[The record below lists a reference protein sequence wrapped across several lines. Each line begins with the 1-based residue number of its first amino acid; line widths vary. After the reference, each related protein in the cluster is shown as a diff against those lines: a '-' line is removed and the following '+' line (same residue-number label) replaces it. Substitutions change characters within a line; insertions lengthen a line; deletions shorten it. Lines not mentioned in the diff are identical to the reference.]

1 MSVTTPP
8 GSTVP
13 TSRPPLPLDELAFD
27 NRFTGELPADP
38 EPANVRRQVHAAAY
52 SRVTPTPVASPRTL
66 AWSPEVAD
74 LLGLGPEVCQSDD
87 FAAVFSGSRMPVGAD
102 PFAMAYAGHQFGSFA
117 GQLGDGRAIALGEV
131 LDRDGGHQMLQLK
144 GSGPTPYS
152 RTADGRA
159 VLRSSLREYVCSEAM
174 AHLGVPTTRALSLV
188 ATGEDVVRDMLYD
201 GRPAP
206 EPGAVVCR
214 VAPSFTRF
222 GSFQLP
228 ASRNDMD
235 LLGRL
240 VAHTVRHDFT
250 ELAAD
255 WGPTPAEYV
264 PALFAEVCDRTA
276 TLAAHWM
283 RVGFVHGV
291 LNTDNM
297 SILGLTI
304 DYGPYGW
311 LENFDT
317 GWTPNTTD
325 AAMRRYRYGAQP
337 QVMQWNL
344 LQLANAL
351 IGLTDDPDPL
361 QAAVDGYSRAYTE
374 RFRAA
379 TTERL
384 GWGAPIDGDDAR
396 IEALFAVLSRTEID
410 QVRFFRDLADV
421 PVDADGLLDD
431 EALLT
436 PLAAAWYRPEE
447 IGGDVAAAL
456 VGWLRDWSAR
466 VTAGGVGDDD
476 RRRRMDAVN
485 PLFVPRNYL
494 AQQAIDAAE
503 QGDLGEL
510 HELLDV
516 LRRPYD
522 DQPGRERFA
531 ERRPEWAR
539 NRVGCSQLS
548 CSS

>member
-1 MSVTTPP
+1 MAIAPSEAAGTAPVTD
-8 GSTVP
+8 
-13 TSRPPLPLDELAFD
+13 LDRLAFD
-27 NRFTGELPADP
+27 NRFTRDLPADP
-38 EPANVRRQVHAAAY
+38 DPENRRRQVHGAAY
-52 SRVTPTPVASPRTL
+52 SRVRPTPVAAPRTL
-66 AWSPEVAD
+66 AWSPELAG
-74 LLGLGPEVCQSDD
+74 LLGLSAEVCDSDD
-87 FAAVFSGSRMPVGAD
+87 FAAVFSGSRVPTGAD

-131 LDRDGGHQMLQLK
+131 VAVDGSHQMLQLK
-144 GSGPTPYS
+144 GAGPTPYS

-159 VLRSSLREYVCSEAM
+159 VLRSSLREYLCSEAM
-174 AHLGVPTTRALSLV
+174 AHLGIPTTRALSLV
-188 ATGEDVVRDMLYD
+188 ATGEDVVRDILYD

-222 GSFQLP
+222 GTFQLP
-228 ASRNDMD
+228 ASRDDID

-240 VAHTVRHDFT
+240 VDHTVRHDFAD
-250 ELAAD
+250 LSPAWGAAA
-255 WGPTPAEYV
+255 TEYV
-264 PALFAEVCDRTA
+264 PALFAEVCRRSAELVVD
-276 TLAAHWM
+276 WM

-311 LENFDT
+311 LEDFDP

-325 AAMRRYRYGAQP
+325 AGTRRYRYGAQP
-337 QVMQWNL
+337 QVVHWNL
-344 LQLANAL
+344 LQLANVL
-351 IGLTDDPDPL
+351 IALTDDPDPL
-361 QAAVDGYSRAYTE
+361 QEGLDGYARAYSDG
-374 RFRAA
+374 FRTMTAA
-379 TTERL
+379 RL
-384 GWGAPIDGDDAR
+384 GWGAPADGDD
-396 IEALFAVLSRTEID
+396 ELVEGLYAVLTSTEID
-410 QVRFFRDLADV
+410 QVRFHRDLADV
-421 PVDADGLLDD
+421 PVDPDGSLPDR
-431 EALLT
+431 ALLE

-447 IGGDVAAAL
+447 MTGEVAEALAA
-456 VGWLRDWSAR
+456 WLRRWGAR
-466 VTAGGVGDDD
+466 VVAGGFDDAQ
-476 RRRRMDAVN
+476 RRARMDALN

-503 QGDLGEL
+503 AGDLGEL

-531 ERRPEWAR
+531 ERRPDWAR
-539 NRVGCSQLS
+539 DRVGCSQLS

>member
-1 MSVTTPP
+1 MSVAPP
-8 GSTVP
+8 SSSSIALVTDLDH
-13 TSRPPLPLDELAFD
+13 LPFD
-27 NRFTGELPADP
+27 NRFTDGLPADP
-38 EPANVRRQVHAAAY
+38 EPGNHRRQVHGAAY
-52 SRVTPTPVASPRTL
+52 SRVAPTPVAAPRTL
-66 AWSPEVAD
+66 AWSREVAD
-74 LLGLGPEVCQSDD
+74 LLGLDPAVCPSAD
-87 FAAVFSGSRMPVGAD
+87 FAEVFSGSRVPRGAD
-102 PFAMAYAGHQFGSFA
+102 PFAMAYAGHQFGSWA

-131 LDRDGGHQMLQLK
+131 SDRDGGHQMLQLK
-144 GSGPTPYS
+144 GAGPTPYS

-159 VLRSSLREYVCSEAM
+159 VLRSSLREYLCSEAM

-228 ASRNDMD
+228 ASRDD
-235 LLGRL
+235 RALLAQL
-240 VAHTVRHDFT
+240 VEHTVRHDFGD
-250 ELAAD
+250 LADA
-255 WGPTPAEYV
+255 WGPEPESYV
-264 PALFAEVCDRTA
+264 PALFAEVCRRTA
-276 TLAAHWM
+276 TMVVDWM

-311 LENFDT
+311 LEDFDP

-325 AAMRRYRYGAQP
+325 AGMRRYRYGAQP
-337 QVMQWNL
+337 EVVHWNL

-351 IGLTDDPDPL
+351 MGVTDDPDPL
-361 QAAVDGYSRAYTE
+361 QDAIDAYARDYTRGFREMAVA
-374 RFRAA
+374 
-379 TTERL
+379 RL
-384 GWGAPIDGDDAR
+384 GWGQPRDGDDDL
-396 IEALFAVLSRTEID
+396 ITALFATLGHTEID
-410 QVRFFRDLADV
+410 QVRFHRDLADV
-421 PVDADGLLDD
+421 PVDPDGRISDRDLL
-431 EALLT
+431 A

-447 IGGDVAAAL
+447 MVGDAAEAM
-456 VGWLRDWSAR
+456 VGWLRDWSRR
-466 VTAGGVGDDD
+466 VVSGGLDDTE
-476 RRRRMDAVN
+476 RRRRMDALN

-503 QGDLGEL
+503 QGDTGEL
-510 HELLDV
+510 DELLDV

-522 DQPGRERFA
+522 DQPGKERFA

-539 NRVGCSQLS
+539 DRVGCSQLS